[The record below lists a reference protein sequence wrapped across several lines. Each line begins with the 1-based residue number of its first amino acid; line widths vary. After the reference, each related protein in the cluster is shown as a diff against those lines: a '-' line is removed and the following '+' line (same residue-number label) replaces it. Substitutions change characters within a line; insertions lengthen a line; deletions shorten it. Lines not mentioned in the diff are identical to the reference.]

1 MAASTST
8 NQYGLSSCSSNRHW
22 NVFLSF
28 RGKDTRK
35 TFTSHLYTALKQAG
49 IITFMDDYGLPR
61 GEEISQQL
69 IKAIQGSEIS
79 IVIFSANYA
88 SSPWCL
94 NELVEILECKKRT
107 GHLVYPVFYDVSP
120 SVVRHKTGSFSEA
133 FESHEKR
140 YVSNMD
146 KVNIWKAALTE
157 AANLSGYD
165 LKNDA
170 DGYEIRLIQII
181 VNNVLLKVNLVGLS
195 VAKEPVGME
204 SRVQRLTQLMRTGS
218 NDIRKIGISG
228 MGGIGKTTIAKALY
242 NKNFRHFE
250 GSCFLANVREASER
264 HDGILHLQ
272 EQLLSEILIV
282 DKIRI
287 ENEDRGI
294 SLLMERLCSKK
305 VFIVLDDLNHR
316 RQFDYLAGQWNQ
328 FASGSR
334 IIVTTRDA
342 GLLEQIE
349 VDERYNVEELDGDES
364 LELFS
369 RHAFKK
375 PIPSKDY
382 MELSVGIVRQA
393 GGLPLALEVL
403 GSYLFK
409 RSMKEWTSS
418 LHKLQEIPRN
428 EIQKKLLISYHALG
442 DGNLQDV
449 FLDIACYFIGN
460 DKDMTI
466 SILNSCGFDPENEI
480 IILMERSLLSVN
492 DKNEIRMHD
501 LLQEMGRDIARNN
514 CPFEPWKYSRLGS
527 PEDICNAL
535 NKNKGKKSI
544 ECIIPYGGLPTDV
557 SFKTSAFAKMHKL
570 RLLSINK
577 MHLIGSFKG
586 IFEELR
592 WLSWQGCSLDCL
604 PTDFYPKNLVFLD
617 LQQSNFKILWN
628 GPKCLEQLKILNI
641 SRCTFLRTTPDF
653 SRIPC
658 IEELNLNG
666 CADLVEVDPSI
677 GRLVRLVNLNL
688 MGCMKL
694 KCLPS
699 SICNLTALEQL
710 DLDDCSIL
718 EGLPDRLGNMKSLSF
733 LRAGC
738 TAITTVPGS
747 IGQLSK
753 LIVLKLNKCK
763 KLRFLPST
771 LCNLRTLEHLI
782 LCSCSNLE
790 VFPDDLGDIQSLKV
804 LSAEHTGIAFLP
816 ESIGRLSKLSK
827 LLLHSCNKL
836 RHLPSSICNLKAVEY
851 LDLNYCSDLQELP
864 NEIGNMES
872 LRILQAIQTEIVT
885 LPESTG
891 RLSKLVKIVL
901 SYCRRLKYL
910 PMSIC
915 YLRSLECLDLSGCST
930 LSGLPDNI
938 GDIITLRELRAC
950 NTMFTEVPKSIG
962 CLKNLEVLVLPF
974 QAREVDMNLCS
985 ILRNTRFIP
994 ASVWCLNSLTNLNL
1008 SACYLVDLP
1017 ASIGDLS
1024 SLQHLNLSRNPFYI
1038 LTSTL
1043 GQLSNL
1049 KTLTL
1054 TECEFLWAILE
1065 LPPNLTDLYASSCTS
1080 IETLVV
1086 SKLNHLR
1093 CLYLSY
1099 CSSLVEIVGYNELKS
1114 ITRIELAGCENL
1126 SFTPEESLFQVLLLL
1141 FSIILLLHITNYYLC
1156 PAIIFLHITILLLCF
1171 YRESVY
1177 FINKEYRC
1185 IWRVIV
1191 SKKYFNH
1198 SLFVSTNVMCLCNS
1212 YTVELGGGLT
1222 FIFQRRTFRNGSV
1235 MSAFKNQI
1243 VCSAVIH
1250 SFSRCHQLFPAVI

>member
-1 MAASTST
+1 MYSVSSNPLVMAASTSA
-8 NQYGLSSCSSNRHW
+8 NQHGLSFDSSYRHW
-22 NVFLSF
+22 KVFLSF

-49 IITFMDDYGLPR
+49 IKTFMDDFGLPR

-107 GHLVYPVFYDVSP
+107 GQLVYPVFYDVSP
-120 SVVRHKTGSFSEA
+120 TLVRHKTGSFSDA

-140 YVSNMD
+140 YVSNLD
-146 KVNIWKAALTE
+146 KVERWKAALTE

-165 LKNDA
+165 LQNDA
-170 DGYEIRLIQII
+170 DGYEVRLIQII
-181 VNNVLLKVNLVGLS
+181 VKKVLLEVNLVGLN
-195 VAKEPVGME
+195 VAKEPVGIE
-204 SRVQRLTQLMRTGS
+204 SRLEELTQLMRTS
-218 NDIRKIGISG
+218 SHDIQKIGIYG

-250 GSCFLANVREASER
+250 GSCFLANVREASEG

-282 DKIRI
+282 DKIRV

-305 VFIVLDDLNHR
+305 VLIVLDDLNDR

-328 FASGSR
+328 FAVGSR
-334 IIVTTRDA
+334 IIITTRDA

-349 VDERYNVEELDGDES
+349 VDERYNVEELDRHES

-369 RHAFKK
+369 RHAFRK
-375 PIPSKDY
+375 PIPSSDY
-382 MELSVGIVRQA
+382 MELSEGIVRQA
-393 GGLPLALEVL
+393 EGLPLALEVL

-409 RSMKEWTSS
+409 RSMTEWRSS
-418 LHKLQEIPRN
+418 LHKLQQIPRN

-466 SILNSCGFDPENEI
+466 TTLNSCGFDSEHEI

-501 LLQEMGRDIARNN
+501 LLREMGRDIARNN
-514 CPFEPWKYSRLGS
+514 CPYEPWKHSRLWS
-527 PEDICNAL
+527 YEDICNAL

-544 ECIIPYGGLPTDV
+544 ECIIPYGGLPMNV
-557 SFKTSAFAKMHKL
+557 SFETSAFVKMHKL

-628 GPKCLEQLKILNI
+628 GPKCLEHLKILNI
-641 SRCTFLRTTPDF
+641 SSCTLLTTTPDF

-658 IEELNLNG
+658 IEELNLSG
-666 CADLVEVDPSI
+666 CADVVELDPSI
-677 GRLVRLVNLNL
+677 GHLIRLIKLNL
-688 MGCMKL
+688 MGCIKL

-710 DLDDCSIL
+710 YLDDCSIL
-718 EGLPDRLGNMKSLSF
+718 EGLPDRLGNMKSLSI

-753 LIVLKLNKCK
+753 LVVLKFNKCK
-763 KLRFLPST
+763 KLRYLPST

-782 LCSCSNLE
+782 LCGCSNLE
-790 VFPDDLGDIQSLKV
+790 VLPDALGDIQSLEV
-804 LSAEHTGIAFLP
+804 LSAEHTGIAYLP

-827 LLLHSCNKL
+827 LLLHSCKKL
-836 RHLPSSICNLKAVEY
+836 GHLPSSICNLKAVEC

-872 LRILQAIQTEIVT
+872 LRMLQATETDIMT

-901 SYCRRLKYL
+901 SNCRRLKYL
-910 PMSIC
+910 PTSIGD
-915 YLRSLECLDLSGCST
+915 LRSLECLDLSGCST
-930 LSGLPDNI
+930 LTGLPDNI

-950 NTMFTEVPKSIG
+950 NTMFREVPKSIG

-974 QAREVDMNLCS
+974 QAQEFDRNMCS
-985 ILRNTRFIP
+985 ISRNTRFIP
-994 ASVWCLNSLTNLNL
+994 SSVWCLNSLTNLNL

-1017 ASIGDLS
+1017 DSVGDLS
-1024 SLQHLNLSRNPFYI
+1024 SLQHLNLSKNRFYI
-1038 LTSTL
+1038 LPSTL
-1043 GQLSNL
+1043 GQLLNL
-1049 KTLTL
+1049 KSLTL
-1054 TECEFLWAILE
+1054 TECKYLWAILE
-1065 LPPNLTDLYASSCTS
+1065 LPPNLTDLYASSCKS
-1080 IETLVV
+1080 IETLVI

-1093 CLYLSY
+1093 CLYLS
-1099 CSSLVEIVGYNELKS
+1099 CCISLVKIVGFNELKS
-1114 ITRIELAGCENL
+1114 ITRIELAGCRSL
-1126 SFTPEESLFQVLLLL
+1126 SFTPEESLFQLYCGIGGRVDIYLPMMNIPQW
-1141 FSIILLLHITNYYLC
+1141 FSNVSIQEPYRFSALVTVKERYTTWLC
-1156 PAIIFLHITILLLCF
+1156 QT
-1171 YRESVY
+1171 SVWNQKHFSQSWVS
-1177 FINKEYRC
+1177 FIPQVQFPLYANE
-1185 IWRVIV
+1185 IV
-1191 SKKYFNH
+1191 S
-1198 SLFVSTNVMCLCNS
+1198 VRV
-1212 YTVELGGGLT
+1212 GGHGLMQMRAHLVY
-1222 FIFQRRTFRNGSV
+1222 I
-1235 MSAFKNQI
+1235 
-1243 VCSAVIH
+1243 
-1250 SFSRCHQLFPAVI
+1250 